1 MSVMMS
7 NFPDSVTFKS
17 LPLQITF
24 SEQQRIWKS
33 LLKIHSH
40 LGLVFKSE
48 SLKSGYASA

>member
-7 NFPDSVTFKS
+7 NFPGSVTFKS

-24 SEQQRIWKS
+24 SEQERIWKN

-40 LGLVFKSE
+40 LELVFKSE
-48 SLKSGYASA
+48 SLRNGYASS